1 MNKDSI
7 KRMFIQ
13 LNLTADME
21 NTVKTKTRYEWVDS
35 VKFAC
40 CVLVVLGHTFMG
52 IAEAGIIEKGQLY
65 NLLTQAVYSFHVP
78 LFFVCSGF
86 LYQKSSRVHDLK
98 GWGKNVAD
106 KLLNLGIPYITFTAI
121 TVIFKTVFSENVNNP
136 AGDLFE
142 TIFISPVAPYWYLY
156 ALFFMFVFIPCLK
169 SKKQATVLL
178 TASVAARAVYLVL
191 AYSFVS
197 VPYPI
202 KSTLGRMIWFA
213 LGIFLS
219 FKIVDL
225 KAVYSKIT
233 MSVFFAAAI
242 ALSVY
247 YYRELNGDLIIQT
260 IIGVLFVAAILVLSQ
275 NLRISY
281 IEKLSFKFN
290 EYFMP
295 VYVMHTIFSAGI
307 RILLLRLGVQSPIIH
322 IICGLFAGFI
332 IPIAVYEIA
341 KKIPPLLF
349 FIYPKKAILK
359 MKRKKQ

>member
-1 MNKDSI
+1 M
-7 KRMFIQ
+7 
-13 LNLTADME
+13 NLTADME
-21 NTVKTKTRYEWVDS
+21 NTVNTKTRYEWVDS

-52 IAEAGIIEKGQLY
+52 IAEAGIIEKGSVY
-65 NLLTQAVYSFHVP
+65 NLLIQSVYTFHVP

-86 LYQKSSRVHDLK
+86 LYQKSGRVHSLNS
-98 GWGKNVAD
+98 WGKNVAD
-106 KLLNLGIPYITFTAI
+106 KLLNLGVPYITFTVI
-121 TVIFKTVFSENVNNP
+121 TVILKMAFSESVNNA
-136 AGDLFE
+136 AGDLLN
-142 TIFISPVAPYWYLY
+142 TVFISPVAPYWYLY

-169 SKKQATVLL
+169 NKKQAAVLL
-178 TASVAARAVYLVL
+178 TASVATRAVYLVL
-191 AYSFVS
+191 AYNSVS

-213 LGIFLS
+213 LGIFLA
-219 FKIVDL
+219 FNIIDL
-225 KAVYSKIT
+225 KAIYSKIT
-233 MSVFFAAAI
+233 MAVFFAAAI
-242 ALSVY
+242 ALSIY

-260 IIGVLFVAAILVLSQ
+260 IIGVLFVVAILVLSQ
-275 NLRISY
+275 NLRISF
-281 IEKLSFKFN
+281 IEKLSFKFS

-295 VYVMHTIFSAGI
+295 VYVMHTIFSAGV

-322 IICGLFAGFI
+322 IICGLIAGFI

-341 KKIPPLLF
+341 KKISPLLF

>member
-1 MNKDSI
+1 M
-7 KRMFIQ
+7 
-13 LNLTADME
+13 NLTADME
-21 NTVKTKTRYEWVDS
+21 NTINTKTRYEWVDS

-52 IAEAGIIEKGQLY
+52 IAEAGIIEKGTVY
-65 NLLTQAVYSFHVP
+65 NLLIQSVYTFHVP

-86 LYQKSSRVHDLK
+86 LYQRSGRVHNLNS
-98 GWGKNVAD
+98 WGKNVAD
-106 KLLNLGIPYITFTAI
+106 KLLNLGVPYITFTVI
-121 TVIFKTVFSENVNNP
+121 TVILKMAFSESVNNA
-136 AGDLFE
+136 AGDLLN
-142 TIFISPVAPYWYLY
+142 TVFISPVAPYWYLY

-169 SKKQATVLL
+169 SKKQATALL
-178 TASVAARAVYLVL
+178 AFSIAARIAYLVMIS
-191 AYSFVS
+191 YSVS
-197 VPYPI
+197 LIYPFR
-202 KSTLGRMIWFA
+202 STLGRMIWFA
-213 LGIFLS
+213 IGMFMASDI
-219 FKIVDL
+219 INL
-225 KAVYSKIT
+225 KAIPCKII
-233 MSVFFAAAI
+233 MAASFAAAI
-242 ALSVY
+242 ALSIY

-260 IIGVLFVAAILVLSQ
+260 IIGVLFVVAILVLSQ

-281 IEKLSFKFN
+281 IEKLSFKFS

-295 VYVMHTIFSAGI
+295 VYVMHTIFSAGV
-307 RILLLRLGVQSPIIH
+307 RILLIKVGVQSPIIH

>member
-1 MNKDSI
+1 
-7 KRMFIQ
+7 
-13 LNLTADME
+13 ME
-21 NTVKTKTRYEWVDS
+21 NTINTKTRYEWVDS

-52 IAEAGIIEKGQLY
+52 IAEAGIIEKGSVY
-65 NLLTQAVYSFHVP
+65 NLLIQSVYTFHVP

-86 LYQKSSRVHDLK
+86 LYQKSGRVHSLNS
-98 GWGKNVAD
+98 WGKNVAD
-106 KLLNLGIPYITFTAI
+106 KLLNLGVPYITFTAI
-121 TVIFKTVFSENVNNP
+121 TVILKMAFSESVNNA
-136 AGDLFE
+136 AGDLLN

-156 ALFFMFVFIPCLK
+156 ALFFMFVFIPC
-169 SKKQATVLL
+169 SNNKKQAAVLL
-178 TASVAARAVYLVL
+178 TASVAARAVYLIL
-191 AYSFVS
+191 ACNS
-197 VPYPI
+197 VYIPYPI
-202 KSTLGRMIWFA
+202 YSTLGRMIWFA
-213 LGIFLS
+213 IGMFMASDI
-219 FKIVDL
+219 INL
-225 KAVYSKIT
+225 KAIPCKII
-233 MSVFFAAAI
+233 MAASFAAAI

-260 IIGVLFVAAILVLSQ
+260 IIGVLFVVAILVLSQ

-322 IICGLFAGFI
+322 IICGLIAGFI

-359 MKRKKQ
+359 MRRKKL

>member
-1 MNKDSI
+1 
-7 KRMFIQ
+7 
-13 LNLTADME
+13 ME
-21 NTVKTKTRYEWVDS
+21 NTINTKTRYEWVDS

-52 IAEAGIIEKGQLY
+52 IAEAGIIEKGTVY
-65 NLLTQAVYSFHVP
+65 NLLTQSVYTFHVP

-86 LYQKSSRVHDLK
+86 LYQKSGRVHNLNS
-98 GWGKNVAD
+98 WGKNVAD
-106 KLLNLGIPYITFTAI
+106 KLLNLGVPYITFTAI
-121 TVIFKTVFSENVNNP
+121 TVILKMAFSESVNNA
-136 AGDLFE
+136 AGDLLN

-169 SKKQATVLL
+169 NKKQAAVLL

-191 AYSFVS
+191 PYNSVS
-197 VPYPI
+197 VSYPI

-213 LGIFLS
+213 LGIFLA
-219 FKIVDL
+219 FNIIDL
-225 KAVYSKIT
+225 KAIYSKIT
-233 MSVFFAAAI
+233 MAVFFAVAI
-242 ALSVY
+242 ALSIY

-260 IIGVLFVAAILVLSQ
+260 IIGVLFVVAILVLSQ
-275 NLRISY
+275 NLRISF
-281 IEKLSFKFN
+281 IEKLSFKFS

-295 VYVMHTIFSAGI
+295 VYVMHTIFSAGV
-307 RILLLRLGVQSPIIH
+307 RILLIKVGVQSPIIH

-349 FIYPKKAILK
+349 FIYPKKAILSWRQSK
-359 MKRKKQ
+359 

>member
-1 MNKDSI
+1 
-7 KRMFIQ
+7 
-13 LNLTADME
+13 ME
-21 NTVKTKTRYEWVDS
+21 NTVNTKTRYEWVDS

-52 IAEAGIIEKGQLY
+52 IAEAGIIEKGSVY
-65 NLLTQAVYSFHVP
+65 NLLIQSVYTFHVP

-86 LYQKSSRVHDLK
+86 LYQKSGRVHNLNS
-98 GWGKNVAD
+98 WGKNVAD
-106 KLLNLGIPYITFTAI
+106 KLLNLGVPYITFTAI
-121 TVIFKTVFSENVNNP
+121 TVILKMAFSESVNNA
-136 AGDLFE
+136 AGDLLN
-142 TIFISPVAPYWYLY
+142 TVFISPVAPYWYLY

-169 SKKQATVLL
+169 NKKQAAVLL
-178 TASVAARAVYLVL
+178 TASVAARAVYLAL
-191 AYSFVS
+191 AYNFVS

-213 LGIFLS
+213 LGIFLA
-219 FKIVDL
+219 FNIIDL

-233 MSVFFAAAI
+233 MAVFFAAAI
-242 ALSVY
+242 ALSIY

-260 IIGVLFVAAILVLSQ
+260 IIGVLFVVAILVLSQ
-275 NLRISY
+275 NLRISF
-281 IEKLSFKFN
+281 IEKLSFKFS

-295 VYVMHTIFSAGI
+295 VYVMHTIFSAGV

>member
-1 MNKDSI
+1 M
-7 KRMFIQ
+7 
-13 LNLTADME
+13 TE
-21 NTVKTKTRYEWVDS
+21 NQTNISNNREKTSAQKARYKWVDN

-52 IAEAGIIEKGQLY
+52 IAEAGIIEKGSVY
-65 NLLTQAVYSFHVP
+65 NLLIQSVYTFHVP

-86 LYQKSSRVHDLK
+86 LYQSSGRVHSLNS
-98 GWGKNVAD
+98 WGKNVAD
-106 KLLNLGIPYITFTAI
+106 KLLNLGVPYITFTVI
-121 TVIFKTVFSENVNNP
+121 TVILKMAFSESVNNA
-136 AGDLFE
+136 AGDLLN
-142 TIFISPVAPYWYLY
+142 TVFISPVAPYWYLY

-169 SKKQATVLL
+169 NKKQASVLL

-191 AYSFVS
+191 AYDFVS

-213 LGIFLS
+213 LGIFLA
-219 FKIVDL
+219 FNIIDL
-225 KAVYSKIT
+225 KAIYSKIT
-233 MSVFFAAAI
+233 MAVFFAAAI

-260 IIGVLFVAAILVLSQ
+260 IIGVPFVVAILVLSQ
-275 NLRISY
+275 NLRISF
-281 IEKLSFKFN
+281 IEKLSFKFS

-295 VYVMHTIFSAGI
+295 VYVMHTIFSAGV
-307 RILLLRLGVQSPIIH
+307 RILLIKVGVQSPIIH

-332 IPIAVYEIA
+332 IPIAVFEIA

-349 FIYPKKAILK
+349 FIYPKKAILSWRQSK
-359 MKRKKQ
+359 